1 MIVQKASLIFQ
12 IDGKCY
18 AAKTQDLDLDLLVTL
33 MATLYET
40 GQVQMIELPEEVHF
54 EKIFEINDSIGI

>member
-1 MIVQKASLIFQ
+1 MTVQKASLIFQ

-54 EKIFEINDSIGI
+54 EKYEKP